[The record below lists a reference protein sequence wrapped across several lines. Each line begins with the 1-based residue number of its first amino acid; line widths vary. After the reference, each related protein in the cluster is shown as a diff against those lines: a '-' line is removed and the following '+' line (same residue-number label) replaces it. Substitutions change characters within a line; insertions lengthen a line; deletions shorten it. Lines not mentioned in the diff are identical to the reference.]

1 MKVKELF
8 CSGKIIPLLSTVAG
22 MLIAVIYSKECSRG
36 ILSGMMFCVQA
47 LVPSLFFFMAI
58 SAFAVRSGA
67 ALTVSRPL
75 RRITRAVFG
84 LPYPSLAVI
93 LLSVIGGY
101 PVGAKAAAMMYEEGH
116 LSAEQAQKTV
126 YIAVCAGPGFLLN
139 FVGAAL
145 LGSKDA
151 GLLLLTAELIGV
163 LITGAIAGKA
173 VKCDA
178 ETRSIPEPAGHPELL
193 ISSVNDASKATF
205 GMCAMVIVCSAAIEV
220 IAAVSPDKT
229 ATDICAALT
238 EITTGCGMLCGRYP
252 LALIAFFIGFGGI
265 SVHLQIY
272 ASLGGL
278 TINKKL
284 FFLFR
289 IIQGIITS
297 AATYILLMVFPLE
310 VSVFSSTDSTLTAAK
325 SATLAGSAALILCSL
340 FFMATVN
347 KLIHLSN
354 KTGGKYVRNS
364 RMAG

>member
-1 MKVKELF
+1 MKVKGLF
-8 CSGKIIPLLSTVAG
+8 LFRKIMLLLTAVTG
-22 MLIAVIYSKECSRG
+22 MIIAVVFSKECSRG
-36 ILSGMMFCVQA
+36 ILSGIMFCVQA
-47 LVPSLFFFMAI
+47 LVPSLFFFMTV

-75 RRITRAVFG
+75 GRVTRAVFG

-93 LLSVIGGY
+93 LLSVTGGY
-101 PVGAKAAAMMYEEGH
+101 PVGARAAAMMYEDGH
-116 LSAEQAQKTV
+116 LSAEQARKTV
-126 YIAVCAGPGFLLN
+126 YIAVCAGPGFLVN
-139 FVGAAL
+139 FVGGAL
-145 LGSKDA
+145 LRSPDA
-151 GLLLLTAELIGV
+151 GLLLLTAQLIGV
-163 LITGAIAGKA
+163 IVTGIMIGKT
-173 VKCDA
+173 VKCDGRYRGSA
-178 ETRSIPEPAGHPELL
+178 VSEKRPELL
-193 ISSVNDASKATF
+193 ISSVTDASKATF

-220 IAAVSPDKT
+220 IASVSPDKGL
-229 ATDICAALT
+229 TDICAALT

-252 LALIAFFIGFGGI
+252 LSLIAFFIGFGGI

-310 VSVFSSTDSTLTAAK
+310 VSVFNSTDSTLTAAK

-340 FFMATVN
+340 IFLATIN
-347 KLIHLSN
+347 KL
-354 KTGGKYVRNS
+354 TVR
-364 RMAG
+364 R